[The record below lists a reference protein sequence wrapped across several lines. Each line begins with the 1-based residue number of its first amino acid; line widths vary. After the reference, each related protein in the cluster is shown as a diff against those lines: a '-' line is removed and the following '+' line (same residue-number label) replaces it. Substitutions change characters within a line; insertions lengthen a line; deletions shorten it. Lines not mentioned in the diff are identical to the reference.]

1 MNDVTL
7 SCNYVT
13 PSGCFVA
20 HLCLMKITYSN
31 RAIMNKILIVFL
43 IVGALLAGCKS
54 AQKGQTSG
62 NNKTGMNK
70 TEKGAVIG
78 ASSGAVVGG
87 IIGNRS
93 KNTAL
98 GAILGA
104 AVGGTV
110 GAVIGNKMDKQAKK
124 MEEDLGGTATVER
137 VGEGIKLTFD
147 SQLLFDFG
155 KSNLKEANKS
165 DLRKFAETLKEYPET
180 NLLVVGHT
188 DNVGSNSFNQ
198 TLSKK
203 RAAAVSNFLASLGV
217 YNSRLETMGKGES
230 QPITSNETEESRSQ
244 NRRVEI
250 AIYANEKMKSAAKKE
265 AGK

>member
-1 MNDVTL
+1 MSV
-7 SCNYVT
+7 V
-13 PSGCFVA
+13 
-20 HLCLMKITYSN
+20 
-31 RAIMNKILIVFL
+31 
-43 IVGALLAGCKS
+43 LLAGCKS
-54 AQKGQTSG
+54 AEKGQAGT
-62 NNKTGMNK
+62 KKGMNK

-87 IIGNRS
+87 IIGNKS

-98 GAILGA
+98 GAIIGA
-104 AVGGTV
+104 AVGGSV
-110 GAVIGNKMDKQAKK
+110 GAIIGNRMDKQAKK
-124 MEEDLGGTATVER
+124 MEEDLAGTATVER

-155 KSNLKEANKS
+155 KSNLKESNKD
-165 DLRKFAETLKEYPET
+165 DLRKFAETLKEYPDTEI
-180 NLLVVGHT
+180 LIVGHT

-203 RAAAVSNFLASLGV
+203 RAAAVSNFLAALGV
-217 YNSRLETMGKGES
+217 SNSRLATMGKGET
-230 QPITSNETEESRSQ
+230 QPIVSNETDESRSQ

-250 AIYANEKMKSAAKKE
+250 AIYANEKMKQE

>member
-1 MNDVTL
+1 MSKIFLSLILTL
-7 SCNYVT
+7 T
-13 PSGCFVA
+13 
-20 HLCLMKITYSN
+20 
-31 RAIMNKILIVFL
+31 
-43 IVGALLAGCKS
+43 LLAGCKS
-54 AQKGQTSG
+54 SQKSQSG
-62 NNKTGMNK
+62 DKTGMNK

-78 ASSGAVVGG
+78 ASSGAVVGA
-87 IIGNRS
+87 IIGNKS

-124 MEEDLGGTATVER
+124 MEEDLEGTATVER

-155 KSNLKEANKS
+155 KSNLKESNKS
-165 DLRKFAETLKEYPET
+165 DLRKFAETLQEYPDTEV
-180 NLLVVGHT
+180 LIVGHT
-188 DNVGSNSFNQ
+188 DNVGSNAFNK

-203 RAAAVSNFLASLGV
+203 RAAAVSNYLASLGV
-217 YNSRLETMGKGES
+217 RTGRLETVGKGET
-230 QPITSNETEESRSQ
+230 QPIVSNDTDGNRAQ

-250 AIYANEKMKSAAKKE
+250 AIYANEKMKRD
-265 AGK
+265 AGQ

>member
-1 MNDVTL
+1 
-7 SCNYVT
+7 
-13 PSGCFVA
+13 
-20 HLCLMKITYSN
+20 
-31 RAIMNKILIVFL
+31 MNKIFFSFVVLGVL
-43 IVGALLAGCKS
+43 VGGCKS
-54 AQKGQTSG
+54 AKNSQA
-62 NNKTGMNK
+62 NPDAKTGMNK

-87 IIGNRS
+87 IIGNKS

-124 MEEDLGGTATVER
+124 MEEDLGNTATVER
-137 VGEGIKLTFD
+137 VGEGIKLTFN

-155 KSNLKEANKS
+155 KADLKASNKA
-165 DLRKFAETLKEYPET
+165 DLQKFADILQEYPDTE
-180 NLLVVGHT
+180 LLIIGHT
-188 DNVGSNSFNQ
+188 DNVGSNAFNK

-203 RAAAVSNFLASLGV
+203 RAAAVSDYLASAGV
-217 YNSRLETMGKGES
+217 NNNRLKAEGKGENE
-230 QPITSNETEESRSQ
+230 PAISNDTEENRSQ

-250 AIYANEKMKSAAKKE
+250 AVYAGDKMKTGAKLE
-265 AGK
+265 TGK